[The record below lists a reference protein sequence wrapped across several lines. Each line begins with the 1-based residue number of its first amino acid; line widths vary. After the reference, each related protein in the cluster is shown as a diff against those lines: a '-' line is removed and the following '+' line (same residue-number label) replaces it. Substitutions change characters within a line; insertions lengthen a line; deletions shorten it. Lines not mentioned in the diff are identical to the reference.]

1 MDYVRL
7 GASSLKVS
15 RIAFGLMGVG
25 DPGWRSWVQPEEAAR
40 PLFRQ
45 ALDAGINIFDTCDFY
60 SAGRSEEILG
70 ELIAAH
76 GVRNEVV
83 IATKVGNPMG
93 RGPNGSGYSR
103 KHVIEAAEASLRRL
117 RTDRIDLYQTH
128 IWDPSANIEEMV
140 LAFDQLHREG
150 KVLYVGAT
158 DIPCWQLARAVYLAR
173 QLGSVAF
180 SSLQHHY
187 NAVWREDERDL
198 MPFARSEGLG
208 LLPYSPVARGF
219 LAGAERRARRTTER
233 ARTDDYARQWYGR
246 PEDED
251 VADAIERLAAGKA
264 VSPAQIALA
273 WVLHQSPGAVPIV
286 GPTSGPQLEEAVAAL
301 DIGLTREEMD
311 RIRDA
316 YRPRPHGGH
325 F

>member
-1 MDYVRL
+1 MEYVRF

-25 DPGWRSWVQPEEAAR
+25 DPGWRSWVLPKETAQ

-70 ELIAAH
+70 ELIKED

-93 RGPNGSGYSR
+93 RGPNSSGYSR
-103 KHVIEAAEASLRRL
+103 KHIIEAAEASLRRL
-117 RTDRIDLYQTH
+117 QTDHIDLYQTH
-128 IWDPSANIEEMV
+128 IWDPSTNIEEMV

-158 DIPCWQLARAVYLAR
+158 DIPCWQMAKAVYLAR
-173 QLGSVAF
+173 QLGLVAF
-180 SSLQHHY
+180 SSIQHHY
-187 NAVWREDERDL
+187 NAVWREDEREL
-198 MPFARSEGLG
+198 IPFARSEGLA
-208 LLPYSPVARGF
+208 LLPYSPIARGF
-219 LAGAERRARRTTER
+219 LAGSDRRQQRTTER
-233 ARTDDYARQWYGR
+233 ARTDDYAWSWYSR
-246 PEDED
+246 SEDGH
-251 VADAIERLAAGKA
+251 VADAIEQLATGKG
-264 VSPAQIALA
+264 VSPSQVALA
-273 WVLHQSPGAVPIV
+273 WVLHNSPGAVPIV
-286 GPTSGPQLEEAVAAL
+286 GATSQHQLDEAIQAL
-301 DIGLTREEMD
+301 GIGLTAEECKL
-311 RIRDA
+311 ISDA
-316 YRPRPHGGH
+316 YHPRPHGGH